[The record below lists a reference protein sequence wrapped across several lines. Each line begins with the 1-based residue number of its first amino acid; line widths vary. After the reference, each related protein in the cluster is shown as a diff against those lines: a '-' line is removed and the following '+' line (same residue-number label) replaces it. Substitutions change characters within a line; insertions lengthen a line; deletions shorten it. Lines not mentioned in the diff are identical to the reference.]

1 MTGPSGPVAVIRR
14 RAVSI
19 IGVLV
24 AVIALY
30 VFVDKPLALWAR
42 DVSPAVTEVFQ
53 HITRFGRSEV
63 WIVPLVV
70 VLPFLLAVGYGS
82 DDGATSDRAK
92 WLAAAAIFIILA
104 IAVSAVPL
112 HVLKFALGRT
122 RPVLLNE
129 AGVYGFEPFTAGYA
143 YSSFPSGHAN
153 AAFCVATALAMIVRR
168 ARYVVMAIA
177 AVIGFSRV
185 MVHAHYIGDVVGG
198 AALAIATTAW
208 LRGVFADRG
217 LVFAR
222 DRRDRRG
229 RVRLAAPGLQLAIRL
244 VSRFR
249 NSRERISES

>member
-1 MTGPSGPVAVIRR
+1 MTEASGTVAVVRR
-14 RAVSI
+14 HAVSI

-24 AVIALY
+24 AVIVLY
-30 VFVDKPLALWAR
+30 VFVDKPMALWAWN
-42 DVSPAVTEVFQ
+42 VAPGVTEVFQ
-53 HITRFGRSEV
+53 HITWFGRSEV

-70 VLPFLLAVGYGS
+70 VLPFLLAVAYGAE
-82 DDGATSDRAK
+82 DAAIADRAK
-92 WLAAAAIFIILA
+92 WLAAASIFIILA

-112 HVLKFALGRT
+112 HALKFALGRT

-143 YSSFPSGHAN
+143 YSSFPSGHTN
-153 AAFCVATALAMIVRR
+153 AAFCVATAVAMIAPRVR
-168 ARYVVMAIA
+168 YLVMTIA

-217 LVFAR
+217 VVFAR
-222 DRRDRRG
+222 NRRG
-229 RVRLAAPGLQLAIRL
+229 GVRLAAPGLQLAIRL
-244 VSRFR
+244 AALGRR
-249 NSRERISES
+249 G